1 MAGRVKSLKRTLFLH
16 QLITNCYGNGKG
28 IKNISVDHINRDKLD
43 NRLSNLRV
51 VDFETQHSNAS
62 GIAPGT
68 KRNRKRTAQDL
79 PDGLTQEMMP
89 KYIYFANETIK
100 RKDGT
105 LYKREFFKPNDKI
118 QLIYDRKLNG
128 KRQGMRL
135 TIKNISEK
143 NLDEEVKK
151 FQEAIEEKYS

>member
-1 MAGRVKSLKRTLFLH
+1 MKK
-16 QLITNCYGNGKG
+16 
-28 IKNISVDHINRDKLD
+28 
-43 NRLSNLRV
+43 
-51 VDFETQHSNAS
+51 
-62 GIAPGT
+62 
-68 KRNRKRTAQDL
+68 
-79 PDGLTQEMMP
+79 
-89 KYIYFANETIK
+89 
-100 RKDGT
+100 
-105 LYKREFFKPNDKI
+105 KPNDKI

>member
-1 MAGRVKSLKRTLFLH
+1 MIFWDHL
-16 QLITNCYGNGKG
+16 
-28 IKNISVDHINRDKLD
+28 NILAYIYIFDI
-43 NRLSNLRV
+43 
-51 VDFETQHSNAS
+51 
-62 GIAPGT
+62 
-68 KRNRKRTAQDL
+68 
-79 PDGLTQEMMP
+79 
-89 KYIYFANETIK
+89 YIYFIYIYNKLTILEKLEQAKNKLNELDSEIVETSQTSQIHEYELPRYITMK
-100 RKDGT
+100 K
-105 LYKREFFKPNDKI
+105 KPNDKI